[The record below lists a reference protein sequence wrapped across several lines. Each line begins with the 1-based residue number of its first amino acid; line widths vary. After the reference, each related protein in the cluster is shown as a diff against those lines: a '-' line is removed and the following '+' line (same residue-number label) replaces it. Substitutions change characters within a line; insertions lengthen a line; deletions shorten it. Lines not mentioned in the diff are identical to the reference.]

1 MSTGYSATVDG
12 PAVQT
17 SDLPK
22 LMVRVWDLGPAVPE
36 APVKPALPTGKEGSP
51 EHDLA
56 LIDFKGALADYE
68 TALKAFGQ
76 AKKDFAAWQATYGGP
91 YESEMYSVDAREALA
106 IAPDRYLVSDDR
118 LPNHG
123 LPKGRKAGKWHHEEK
138 QRQEELRRHTARQLD
153 RDPVF
158 GSASQGAA
166 S

>member
-1 MSTGYSATVDG
+1 MSTSYSATVDG
-12 PAVQT
+12 PSVQV

-22 LMVRVWDLGPAVPE
+22 MMVRVWDLGPSVPDT
-36 APVKPALPTGKEGSP
+36 PDKPALPTGKEGSP

-56 LIDFKGALADYE
+56 LIDFKAAIANYE

-76 AKKDFAAWQATYGGP
+76 AKKDFAEWQKTYGGP
-91 YESEMYSVDAREALA
+91 YEKEMYSVDAREALE
-106 IAPDRYLVSDDR
+106 IEPERYLVSDDR

-123 LPKGRKAGKWHHEEK
+123 LPKGRKPGKWHHEEK
-138 QRQEELRRHTARQLD
+138 QRQEELRRFTAQQRA

-158 GSASQGAA
+158 GSQGAM